1 MKHLSPNDILRAV
14 WRRRVWF
21 VVPVLLC
28 MAASVA
34 AYKTLPRK
42 YRAFTT
48 VLVEPQQVPA
58 DYVKPTVTTTIEERL
73 RTIEPQIKN
82 RDNLERI
89 IREVGLYPELR
100 YSGSLGEA
108 VSQMRRDM
116 TIQLQGNTF
125 FIFFRGREP
134 VKVARAA
141 NRVAELFIES
151 NLQLRENQAQGTSA
165 FLEGELERTKNRL
178 ELQEARIAAFKQ
190 VNMGD
195 LPEQRDTNLR
205 SVEQL
210 QTKLEIN
217 VDALDKAETR
227 KLLLQTQI
235 AEMRRYP
242 RSTRGASA
250 YGGGMVPPAPAEQP
264 TRLEQLR
271 AQLAELRA
279 RYTDRHPDVIRAQA
293 EVEQLEKLEREKP
306 RRREEPVNPAVI
318 ASGASGASGAGARGE
333 EDDEDDAP
341 RVDPTL
347 KTELASVDLEIR
359 SLKSERERILG
370 EISTVQARLEN
381 VPRVEQELLSLTRDY
396 DNIRKSYESLLDKRL
411 NARLY
416 ENLEKSQQGERFTI
430 LERALPPGAPYSPNP
445 FLTLAA
451 GLGLGMVLGFL
462 AVLLRERTDPTYS
475 DAESLQEAFPGVPL
489 LATIPVFQGTQQT
502 FRDKRRDR
510 RI

>member
-1 MKHLSPNDILRAV
+1 MKHLSLNDMTRAV

-21 VVPVLLC
+21 VVPVLLGL
-28 MAASVA
+28 AAAVV

-48 VLVEPQQVPA
+48 VLVEPQRVPA

-100 YSGSLGEA
+100 YDGYLGEA
-108 VSQMRRDM
+108 VNQMRRDM

-125 FIFFRGREP
+125 FIFFRGHEP

-190 VNMGD
+190 LNMGD

-227 KLLLQTQI
+227 KLLLQTQL

-242 RSTRGASA
+242 VSSRSSRR
-250 YGGGMVPPAPAEQP
+250 GGGVAPAPSAPEP
-264 TRLEQLR
+264 PSRLEQLR
-271 AQLAELRA
+271 AELASLRA

-293 EVEQLEKLEREKP
+293 EVEQLERQERERP
-306 RRREEPVNPAVI
+306 RRREQPAAVTS
-318 ASGASGASGAGARGE
+318 AEA
-333 EDDEDDAP
+333 EDDEPAVP
-341 RVDPTL
+341 RVDPVL
-347 KTELASVDLEIR
+347 KAELASVDLEIR
-359 SLKSERERILG
+359 SLRAERERILG
-370 EISTVQARLEN
+370 DISAVQGRLEN

-396 DNIRKSYESLLDKRL
+396 DNIRRSYESLLDKRL

-430 LERALPPGAPYSPNP
+430 LERALPPGSPYSPNR

-451 GLGLGMVLGFL
+451 GLGVGMLLGFL

-475 DAESLQEAFPGVPL
+475 DAESLQQAFPGLPL
-489 LATIPVFQGTQQT
+489 LATIPVFQG
-502 FRDKRRDR
+502 RDR
-510 RI
+510 RR

>member
-1 MKHLSPNDILRAV
+1 MKHLSPNDMVRAV

-28 MAASVA
+28 LAAAVV
-34 AYKTLPRK
+34 AYKMLPRK

-48 VLVEPQQVPA
+48 VLVEPQRVPA

-100 YSGSLGEA
+100 YGGSLGEA
-108 VSQMRRDM
+108 VNQMRRDM
-116 TIQLQGNTF
+116 TIQLQGSTF
-125 FIFFRGREP
+125 FIFFRGHEP
-134 VKVARAA
+134 LKVARAA

-165 FLEGELERTKNRL
+165 FLESEMERTKNRL
-178 ELQEARIAAFKQ
+178 ELQEARIAEFKRL
-190 VNMGD
+190 NLGD

-242 RSTRGASA
+242 RTTRIVGGAVVPSA
-250 YGGGMVPPAPAEQP
+250 PEGP
-264 TRLEQLR
+264 TRLEQLQ

-293 EVEQLEKLEREKP
+293 EVEQLEKMERERP
-306 RRREEPVNPAVI
+306 RRREEPAAPAAM
-318 ASGASGASGAGARGE
+318 ASAADARDG
-333 EDDEDDAP
+333 DDEDEAP

-347 KTELASVDLEIR
+347 KAELASVDIEIR
-359 SLKSERERILG
+359 SLKAERERILG
-370 EISTVQARLEN
+370 DIAAVQGRLEN

-430 LERALPPGAPYSPNP
+430 LERALPPGSPYSPNR

-451 GLGLGMVLGFL
+451 GLGLGMLLGFL
-462 AVLLRERTDPTYS
+462 TVLLRERTDPTYS

-489 LATIPVFQGTQQT
+489 LATIPVFQNAQQT
-502 FRDKRRDR
+502 TSRDR
-510 RI
+510 HGDRRR

>member
-1 MKHLSPNDILRAV
+1 MKHLSLNDMARAV

-21 VVPVLLC
+21 VVPVLLGL
-28 MAASVA
+28 AAAVV

-48 VLVEPQQVPA
+48 VLVEPQRVPA

-100 YSGSLGEA
+100 YDGYLGEA
-108 VSQMRRDM
+108 VNQMRRDM

-125 FIFFRGREP
+125 FIFFRGHEP

-165 FLEGELERTKNRL
+165 FLEAELERTKRRL
-178 ELQEARIAAFKQ
+178 ELQEARIAEFKRL
-190 VNMGD
+190 NMGD

-242 RSTRGASA
+242 QTTRSPRSV
-250 YGGGMVPPAPAEQP
+250 GGTVVPQEPAGP
-264 TRLEQLR
+264 TRLEQLQ
-271 AQLAELRA
+271 AQLLELRA

-293 EVEQLEKLEREKP
+293 EIEQLERLERERP
-306 RRREEPVNPAVI
+306 RRRQEPVAVASADPEEGEEPA
-318 ASGASGASGAGARGE
+318 
-333 EDDEDDAP
+333 AP
-341 RVDPTL
+341 RVDPVL
-347 KTELASVDLEIR
+347 KAELASVDLEIR
-359 SLKSERERILG
+359 SLRAERERILG
-370 EISTVQARLEN
+370 DIAGVQGRLEN

-396 DNIRKSYESLLDKRL
+396 DNIRRSYESLLDKRL

-430 LERALPPGAPYSPNP
+430 LERALPPGSPYSPNR

-451 GLGLGMVLGFL
+451 GLAAGVLLGFL
-462 AVLLRERTDPTYS
+462 AVMLRERTDPTYS

-489 LATIPVFQGTQQT
+489 LATIPVFQGVRQT
-502 FRDKRRDR
+502 SRDR
-510 RI
+510 RR

>member
-1 MKHLSPNDILRAV
+1 MKHLSLNDMGRAV

-21 VVPVLLC
+21 VVPVLFGLV
-28 MAASVA
+28 AAVA

-100 YSGSLGEA
+100 YGGSLGEA
-108 VSQMRRDM
+108 VNQMRRDM

-125 FIFFRGREP
+125 FIFFRGHEP

-165 FLEGELERTKNRL
+165 FLETELDRTKGRL
-178 ELQEARIAAFKQ
+178 EVQEARIAEFKRL
-190 VNMGD
+190 NMGD

-210 QTKLEIN
+210 QMKLEIN

-235 AEMRRYP
+235 AEMKRYP
-242 RSTRGASA
+242 KAARIVGGTVVPSA
-250 YGGGMVPPAPAEQP
+250 PEGP

-271 AQLAELRA
+271 AQLAELQA

-293 EVEQLEKLEREKP
+293 EIEQLERMEREKP
-306 RRREEPVNPAVI
+306 RRRQETV
-318 ASGASGASGAGARGE
+318 ASAGRTD
-333 EDDEDDAP
+333 DDEDDTP

-347 KTELASVDLEIR
+347 KAELASVDLEIR
-359 SLKSERERILG
+359 SLRSERERILG
-370 EISTVQARLEN
+370 DIAAVQGRLEN

-396 DNIRKSYESLLDKRL
+396 DNIRRSYESLLDKRL

-430 LERALPPGAPYSPNP
+430 LERALPPGAPYSPNF

-451 GLGLGMVLGFL
+451 GLGAGVLLGFL

-475 DAESLQEAFPGVPL
+475 DAEALQEAFPGVPL
-489 LATIPVFQGTQQT
+489 LATIPVFQGVRQT
-502 FRDKRRDR
+502 TSRDKRGDR